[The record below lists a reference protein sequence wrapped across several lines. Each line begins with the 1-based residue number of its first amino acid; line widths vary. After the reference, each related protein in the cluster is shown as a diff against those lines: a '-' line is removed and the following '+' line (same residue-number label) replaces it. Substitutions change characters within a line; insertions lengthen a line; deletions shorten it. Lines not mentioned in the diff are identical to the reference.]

1 MKRDVYSGRLKLLG
15 EEHRETISAANN
27 YASGLVNRERFE
39 EAKSLLRNSV
49 PVARRVLGEGDRLAL
64 KMRRVYAKA
73 LYMDDAATLDDVRE
87 AVTTLEDAARIA
99 RRVLGVAHPTT
110 TGIEDNLRMARA
122 KLPAQSKN

>member
-1 MKRDVYSGRLKLLG
+1 MRDVSEMGHASRSRRQSRIKWCLHELG
-15 EEHRETISAANN
+15 
-27 YASGLVNRERFE
+27 
-39 EAKSLLRNSV
+39 SLSQ
-49 PVARRVLGEGDRLAL
+49 
-64 KMRRVYAKA
+64 MRRVYAKA